1 MAEDAKPSLLD
12 QLRSESLRKG
22 TCSVCEW
29 IEAQPNA
36 DEWDAAMATPWQDIN
51 SSAIHRRMVSMGY
64 QRGSKSVGDHR
75 SKGHRG
81 A

>member
-1 MAEDAKPSLLD
+1 MAEDASQSLLD
-12 QLRSESLRKG
+12 QLRSASVRKG

-29 IEAQPNA
+29 IEGQPNA

-51 SSAIHRRMVSMGY
+51 TSAIHRKMTSLGFTRGPNMVS
-64 QRGSKSVGDHR
+64 VHR
-75 SKGHRG
+75 TKGHRG